1 MGKQWKYHAKF
12 TSGEARNKIIFEKGS
27 LITIQSWT
35 PYLKWNEKRYK
46 STKHTCILLARMFVI
61 KFNVSNWFKLP

>member
-12 TSGEARNKIIFEKGS
+12 TSGETRNKIIFEKGS

-35 PYLKWNEKRYK
+35 LYLKWTEKRYK
-46 STKHTCILLARMFVI
+46 STKNTCILLARMFVI
-61 KFNVSNWFKLP
+61 KFNVSTWFKLA